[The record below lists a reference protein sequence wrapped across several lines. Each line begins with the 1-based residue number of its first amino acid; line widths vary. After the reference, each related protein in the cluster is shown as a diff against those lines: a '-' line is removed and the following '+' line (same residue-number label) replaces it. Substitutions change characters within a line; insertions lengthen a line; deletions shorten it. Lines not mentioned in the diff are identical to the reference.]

1 MSNEKK
7 ELTRQEAIHDKGFSM
22 GGRELEFGSLKIGKK
37 TLEDVILN
45 LDSLKARA

>member
-1 MSNEKK
+1 
-7 ELTRQEAIHDKGFSM
+7 M

-45 LDSLKARA
+45 LDSLKARAQKNYSNKNAILKSDFYKK